1 MTRAYGDRVSDNK
14 QQMANVIAMMM
25 DMTET
30 ERAIVIAYSEG
41 LSAKVKLLELM
52 DKNRAG

>member
-1 MTRAYGDRVSDNK
+1 
-14 QQMANVIAMMM
+14 M